1 MERQQVFS
9 DPSHSTETDDT
20 LGRVV
25 SPLYTQVLSGN
36 TADNA
41 PAAPTREKTIIFF
54 IATPWSIFD
63 ASIIHQTIILA
74 QYANMINM
82 LDKCYLCLTVREAK
96 NIL

>member
-1 MERQQVFS
+1 MGHERKRQAAKSSTMERQQVFS

-41 PAAPTREKTIIFF
+41 PAAPNSKKTIAFSI
-54 IATPWSIFD
+54 IATPMIFR
-63 ASIIHQTIILA
+63 ILPLYTK
-74 QYANMINM
+74 Q
-82 LDKCYLCLTVREAK
+82 
-96 NIL
+96 